1 MKLIPIE
8 QIKRLLPGL
17 DILTPIEEGF
27 MAYSNRRA
35 VIPPVGELILEKGEV
50 HIKYGYVKE
59 EEFYVVKVASGFY
72 GNPAMGLSSS
82 NGLMLLFSQRTGEL
96 VSVLLDEG
104 YLTDVRTAVAGAIA
118 ARVLAPSEVEGIGVL
133 GTGIQARMQ
142 VQYLKEVVGCREL
155 WVWGR
160 REEAVRQYCA
170 DMTKA
175 GFRVEVAHRIPDI
188 PKRCNLIVTATPSTL
203 PLLQWEDIRPGTHVT
218 AMGSDTPEKQE
229 LDPQIL
235 HHADVVVGDS
245 LDQCLVRGEISHAIR
260 AGAIARE
267 KVIELGQVL
276 ADPLRGRTSDRQ
288 VTVADLTGVAVQ
300 DIAIVTAVYRACRE
314 S

>member
-1 MKLIPIE
+1 MKLIPLE

-27 MAYSNRRA
+27 IAYSNRRA

-50 HIKYGYVKE
+50 HIKYGFVKE
-59 EEFYVVKVASGFY
+59 EDFYVIKVASGFY

-118 ARVLAPSEVEGIGVL
+118 ARVLAPSKVEGIGVL

-142 VQYLKEVVGCREL
+142 VQYLKGVVDCREL

-160 REEAVRQYCA
+160 REEAVEQYRT
-170 DMTKA
+170 DMSSA
-175 GFRVEVAHRIPDI
+175 GFRVEAATRISDI
-188 PKRCNLIVTATPSTL
+188 PKRCNLIVTATPSIR

-218 AMGSDTPEKQE
+218 AIGSDTPEKQE
-229 LDPQIL
+229 LDPLIL
-235 HHADVVVGDS
+235 RHADVVVGDS
-245 LDQCLVRGEISHAIR
+245 LDQCILRGEISHAIR
-260 AGAIARE
+260 SGAIEKE

-276 ADPLRGRTSDRQ
+276 ADPSVGRSSDHQ
-288 VTVADLTGVAVQ
+288 ITIADLTGVAVQ
-300 DIAIVTAVYRACRE
+300 DIAIASAVYRACLE
-314 S
+314 C